1 LVSSESHRVILM
13 MDLRAAIAAVALLG
27 ALASSSSPALA
38 QATDTTPVDLG
49 PLPPR
54 VRIVVNAAYWT
65 GSGPT
70 FRDTR
75 QFEEYV
81 EQTTI
86 RTSYATQSGA
96 FGPDASLQ
104 VSVFRGLGIL
114 VGYTQVSRDQTGTVD
129 VTRPNPLYFDRP
141 RQASAEIDDYR
152 YRERAF
158 HLDLAYGRSAGRQFD
173 WSLFAGVSLF
183 RVEADLLDSPVY
195 DDVYPYDELRIQSTP
210 GKRARSSPTGFN
222 LGGRL
227 DYRFGGSGRFAVGV
241 QFLYST
247 ARVELQASPEAEK
260 ASFDAGGFQVGAGV
274 RLYF

>member
-1 LVSSESHRVILM
+1 
-13 MDLRAAIAAVALLG
+13 MDLRAGIAAVALLGG

-38 QATDTTPVDLG
+38 QATDTTPGESPG
-49 PLPPR
+49 PPPPR

-70 FRDTR
+70 FRDPR

-114 VGYTQVSRDQTGTVD
+114 VGYSQVSRDQTGTVD

-158 HLDLAYGRSAGRQFD
+158 HLDLAYGRGAGRHFD

-227 DYRFGGSGRFAVGV
+227 DYRFGGSGRFALGV

-247 ARVELQASPEAEK
+247 ASVELQASPEAQK